1 MSTTFSTLYTAALR
15 SAQLSVNNADEVAAA
30 KAAVNEAHM
39 LTCGDGTAWDF
50 TEREGQW
57 TTQAGSD
64 TYTLAGLATALSITG
79 ASIREVVYLTDDTD
93 GGRPLPSM
101 SWSQLEELAATS
113 QSSTVDG
120 APCVWARWGDRL
132 RLWPTPGG
140 VYKIGSLVYLSAA
153 ALSGDSDTVLVP
165 DAFAMAV
172 LVPYAA
178 AVLLE
183 QEGGTEA
190 LSAANLLR
198 SRHDD
203 ALRRMRMA
211 HGAARQPSFNVVSP
225 GAFADVDEDDLLWVA
240 G

>member
-1 MSTTFSTLYTAALR
+1 MSTTFATLYTAALR

-39 LTCGDGTAWDF
+39 LVCGDGTSWDF

-57 TTQAGSD
+57 TTQSGSD

-79 ASIREVVYLTDDTD
+79 ASIREVVYLTDDTT
-93 GGRPLPSM
+93 GGRPLRSM

-113 QSSTVDG
+113 QSDTRTG

-132 RLWPTPGG
+132 RLWPTPDA
-140 VYKIGSLVYLSAA
+140 VYSIGSLVYLAA
-153 ALSGDSDTVLVP
+153 DALSGDSDEVLIP
-165 DAFAMAV
+165 DSFAMAV
-172 LVPYAA
+172 VVPYAA

-183 QEGGTEA
+183 QDGGNDA

-203 ALRRMRMA
+203 ALRRMRTA
-211 HGAARQPSFNVVSP
+211 HGSARQPTFNVVSP
-225 GAFADVDEDDLLWVA
+225 GAFADIDEDDLLWVA
-240 G
+240 Q